1 MAGLASMAAGMFN
14 VLVELE
20 VGETDTVQGSH

>member
-1 MAGLASMAAGMFN
+1 MAGLASMGAGMFN

-20 VGETDTVQGSH
+20 VEETDMVQGSH

>member
-1 MAGLASMAAGMFN
+1 MAGLASMVAGMFN

-20 VGETDTVQGSH
+20 VEETDTVQGSH